1 MSKKK
6 KIAVVFI
13 LLVISLIVF
22 SHYYYDAVKNL
33 RFRVVGASLRDVS
46 LTGARIEF
54 EVEASNPSVM
64 PVYLTSTSFTI
75 FINNQSLG
83 YGTTEAIIINS
94 RGSKVTT
101 ANIEFSYADMAL
113 TIIDVMRKGGL
124 VTVTIKGQAHLF
136 IIDIPFTNTT
146 TIKIGRA

>member
-6 KIAVVFI
+6 KIAIVVV
-13 LLVISLIVF
+13 LLTISLIVF

-33 RFRVVGASLRDVS
+33 KFKVVSANLKDIS
-46 LTGARIEF
+46 LTGAKIEF
-54 EVEASNPSVM
+54 EVEASNPSMM

-75 FINNQSLG
+75 FINSQSLG

-94 RGSKVTT
+94 RGSKVITT
-101 ANIEFSYADMAL
+101 NIAFSYADIAL
-113 TIIDVMRKGGL
+113 TIIDVMRKGGS
-124 VTVTIKGQAHLF
+124 VTVTIKGQAHLL

-146 TIKIGRA
+146 TVKIGRA